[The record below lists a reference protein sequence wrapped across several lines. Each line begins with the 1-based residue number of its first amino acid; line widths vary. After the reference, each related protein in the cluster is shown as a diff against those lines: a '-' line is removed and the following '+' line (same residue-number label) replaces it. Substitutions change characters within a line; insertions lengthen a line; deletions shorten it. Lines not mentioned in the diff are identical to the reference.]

1 RRMASSAH
9 AHFSGTL
16 MQDSSEGAA
25 EWVRLTATSTTLEA
39 EMLRQALEEED
50 IPVLLRGTYS
60 GVFGGAYQGPV
71 PGGVH
76 LLVPSP
82 LLEDAR
88 RIIGDPEE
96 DQG

>member
-1 RRMASSAH
+1 
-9 AHFSGTL
+9 
-16 MQDSSEGAA
+16 MQDSGSETA
-25 EWVRLTATSTTLEA
+25 EWVRLTATSSTLEA
-39 EMLRQALEEED
+39 EMLRQALEVED

-71 PGGVH
+71 PGGVQ

-88 RIIGDPEE
+88 RIIGDSGEAQE
-96 DQG
+96 